1 MEIKEV
7 LYKTQFRFKK
17 NLGQNFITDVN
28 LLDAIVAD
36 AGVEEGD
43 TVVEIG
49 TGAGTLTAA
58 LAKKAKRVITFD
70 VDEDLKEVLKETLPQ
85 ENVEIHFMD
94 VLKMSDGKLKELIQ
108 EPFKLVANLPY
119 YVTTPMLMRFLESDL
134 PVRSLTLMVQKEV
147 ADRLT
152 AKPNTEEYGAI
163 TLQVKLRGD
172 ARLTRTVSKRLFYP
186 VPKVDSAVVRI
197 DVSPKYDMERT
208 KAISR
213 AVKAGFQMRR
223 KTLVNNLVQSYGLSR
238 ENAVSVV
245 EKAGLPTD
253 VRGERLSLED
263 YCRLTETLESLV

>member
-7 LYKTQFRFKK
+7 LCKTQFRFKK
-17 NLGQNFITDVN
+17 NLGQNFITDSN

-36 AGVEEGD
+36 AGVEERD

-70 VDEDLKEVLKETLPQ
+70 VDEDLRAVLKETLPQ
-85 ENVEIHFMD
+85 KNVEIHFTD
-94 VLKMSDGKLKELIQ
+94 VLKMKDGELNEIIG
-108 EPFKLVANLPY
+108 EPFKLVSNLPY
-119 YVTTPMLMRFLESDL
+119 YITTPMLMRFLESDL

-152 AKPNTEEYGAI
+152 AEPNTEEYGAI

-172 ARLTRTVSKRLFYP
+172 ARLMRTVSKRLFYP
-186 VPKVDSAVVRI
+186 VPQVDSAVVRI
-197 DVSPKYDMERT
+197 DVSPKYSIERT

-238 ENAVSVV
+238 EDAVSVV
-245 EKAGLPTD
+245 EKAGLSTD
-253 VRGERLSLED
+253 VRGERLSLEE
-263 YCRLTETLESLV
+263 YCRLTEVLESLV

>member
-17 NLGQNFITDVN
+17 NLGQNFITDSN